1 MTSDLSTGAVLMSG
15 SPAAALV
22 PRPSLGHGCP
32 SPVAEPSSPAMNG
45 PQTGGGVFRTGM
57 SRDLTSG
64 PPALLQREMSR
75 LSFSSMSGL
84 SGEEGGGENRAWK
97 ETWNGRERAR
107 CAFLAEG
114 ANGKGVYITDHAMPM
129 LMLE

>member
-1 MTSDLSTGAVLMSG
+1 MSG

-32 SPVAEPSSPAMNG
+32 SPVAEPASSAMNG

-64 PPALLQREMSR
+64 PPALLQREMSQ

-84 SGEEGGGENRAWK
+84 SGEEGGESTARK
-97 ETWNGRERAR
+97 ETWNGGARVR
-107 CAFLAEG
+107 CAFLAEERMEK
-114 ANGKGVYITDHAMPM
+114 AFI
-129 LMLE
+129 